1 MLQRT
6 ALPFEKYYSI
16 LNKKIYVCGLLSV
29 WVEWVKDAELL
40 SLSRPNDDTP
50 FGLYTQDRIISFRFG
65 IEVIT
70 VSCRSHVP

>member
-29 WVEWVKDAELL
+29 KVEWAKDAELFSL
-40 SLSRPNDDTP
+40 SLLNCDTP
-50 FGLYTQDRIISFRFG
+50 FGIYTEDRMIAFG
-65 IEVIT
+65 FGVEVLT
-70 VSCRSHVP
+70 VIWRSHVP